1 MPTDGTDNLY
11 KDIILDHYRNPRNAR
26 PLAEPDATCE
36 GNNPLCGDQ
45 VVVQVKLRRGRVE
58 DITVQSRGCS
68 ISRASGSI
76 MTKAVKGTLVSETL
90 ALYRRFS
97 DAVQGSGPRLS
108 GAGDLEALQGVR
120 KFPGRTQCA
129 LLPWTTLERALAAA
143 DKAVQRSGG

>member
-1 MPTDGTDNLY
+1 MATDGTDNLY
-11 KDIILDHYRNPRNAR
+11 KEIILEHYRHPRNAQ
-26 PLAEPDATCE
+26 PLAKPDATCE

-58 DITVQSRGCS
+58 DISVQSRGCS

-76 MTKAVKGTLVSETL
+76 MAEAVLGRTASEAL
-90 ALYRRFS
+90 ALHRRFS
-97 DAVQGSGPRLS
+97 DAVQGSGPHLS

-129 LLPWTTLERALAAA
+129 LLPWTTLKRALAAA
-143 DKAVQRSGG
+143 DKAVQRSGE

>member
-1 MPTDGTDNLY
+1 MAIDGTDNLY
-11 KDIILDHYRNPRNAR
+11 KAIILEHYRHPHNAQ

-45 VVVQVKLRRGRVE
+45 VVVQVKLRRNRIEGLA
-58 DITVQSRGCS
+58 VQSRGCS

-76 MTKAVKGTLVSETL
+76 MTEAVMGTLVSEAL
-90 ALYRRFS
+90 ALHRRFS

-120 KFPGRTQCA
+120 RFPGRTQCA
-129 LLPWTTLERALAAA
+129 LLPWTTLEQALAAA
-143 DKAVQRSGG
+143 DKAVQRSAG